1 METIEYLVVITL
13 IIILGLIV
21 LNVKKKRKS
30 SFVSIKEVMI
40 SSLGDISKKLSDPQ
54 VYVLSKVLNSEQGQI
69 RYLQVYNVYKAG
81 LTHETLIKKTREDVS
96 KINSVL
102 IDQFELDFDPLLTL
116 RDKNDKRNRVVV
128 LNPLCDIPSKN
139 VNSLG
144 FRLS

>member
-1 METIEYLVVITL
+1 MEIIEYSVVITL
-13 IIILGLIV
+13 IMILGLII
-21 LNVKKKRKS
+21 LNIKRKS

-40 SSLGDISKKLSDPQ
+40 SSLGDTSKKLSDPQ

-96 KINSVL
+96 KINNIL

-116 RDKNDKRNRVVV
+116 RDKNDKRNRVIV
-128 LNPLCDIPSKN
+128 LNPLCDIPSKTT
-139 VNSLG
+139 L
-144 FRLS
+144 RRILSIK